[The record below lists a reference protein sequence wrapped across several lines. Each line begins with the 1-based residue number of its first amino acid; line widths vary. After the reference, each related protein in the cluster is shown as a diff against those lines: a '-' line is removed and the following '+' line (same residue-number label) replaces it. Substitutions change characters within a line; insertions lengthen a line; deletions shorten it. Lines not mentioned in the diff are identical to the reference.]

1 MDRILVTP
9 RSLTS
14 APPSALDALARAG
27 FEIVF
32 STPGQLP
39 TEAELMRLLPG
50 CVGWLAGV
58 EPVSEA
64 VVAAADRLR
73 VVSRNGSGVD
83 NLPMAALEARGVAVT
98 RAVGANA
105 AGVAELAL
113 ALLLAAA
120 RSLPETAA
128 GVRAGA
134 WPRLP
139 GIEVG
144 GRTVGVVGMGAIGRR
159 VAAALLGLGARVVAY
174 DPFRPTTSLDVLYLD
189 LPDLLA
195 TSDAVTLHCPMPPD
209 GRPLFDELALARLPP
224 GAILINT
231 ARAGLVDEGA
241 LLARL
246 DAGHLRAYATDVF
259 AEEPAGDD
267 PLARHP
273 RVIGTSHV
281 GALTEESVQR
291 ATEAAVANLLA
302 VLALDALSADGRAA
316 G

>member
-1 MDRILVTP
+1 MNRILVTP

-14 APPSALDALARAG
+14 APPSALDELTRAG
-27 FEIVF
+27 FHVVF
-32 STPGQLP
+32 SKQGQLP
-39 TEAELMRLLPG
+39 SEAELMRLLPG

-64 VVAAADRLR
+64 VVTAADQLQ
-73 VVSRNGSGVD
+73 VISRNGSGVD
-83 NLPMAALEARGVAVT
+83 NLPMTALEARGIVVA

-105 AGVAELAL
+105 AGVAELAI
-113 ALLLAAA
+113 ALLLSAA

-128 GVRAGA
+128 GVRAGR

-144 GRTVGVVGMGAIGRR
+144 GRMVGVVGMGAIGRR
-159 VAAALLGLGARVVAY
+159 VATALLALGARVVAH
-174 DPFRPTTSLDVLYLD
+174 DPFRPTTGLDVPYLD
-189 LPDLLA
+189 LPDLIA

-209 GRPLFDELALARLPP
+209 GRPLFDESALARLPP
-224 GAILINT
+224 GAILVNT
-231 ARAGLVDEGA
+231 ARAGLVDEDA

-246 DAGHLRAYATDVF
+246 NAGHLRAYATDVF
-259 AEEPAGDD
+259 AKEPAGDD

-302 VLALDALSADGRAA
+302 ALTPKVLSADDHAVG
-316 G
+316 